1 METEKTTLLT
11 SYIEEVKIDTKLDEF
26 SLKNSQL
33 QLPAVKHKWV
43 ARGIQNKI
51 QIQKLLK
58 EKSKIIKEV
67 ATKLRDE
74 APVKLTMIAAEKA
87 SEGHEKVMEIDNQIK
102 ECKLIEEYLEK
113 VEKIF
118 SSFTFDLRNVIQIIQ
133 LETL

>member
-1 METEKTTLLT
+1 MEESKTTILA
-11 SYIEEVKIDTKLDEF
+11 SYISEVKTDTELSEF
-26 SLKNSQL
+26 TLKEKQL
-33 QLPAVKHKWV
+33 QLPGIKHKWV

-58 EKSKIIKEV
+58 EKSKIIREV

-87 SEGHEKVMEIDNQIK
+87 SEGHEKVIEIDNQIK

-118 SSFTFDLRNVIQIIQ
+118 SSFTFDIRNVTEIIK